1 MNPKQS
7 AIGIFHD
14 HAAAESAVQRLA
26 ASGIPLKN
34 LSVVGQGY
42 HTEDTAFGFYNIAD
56 RIRFW
61 GTRGAFW
68 GGLWGLLFG
77 GVILAVP
84 VVGHVVVLGF
94 LATAVVSA
102 LEGAVVVGGLSA
114 VSAALYSLGI
124 PEDSIVTYETEIKAD
139 KFLVLAHGSPE
150 DILRAGAI
158 LRELGAARVE
168 TYDGVEAPIS
178 A

>member
-1 MNPKQS
+1 M
-7 AIGIFHD
+7 
-14 HAAAESAVQRLA
+14 
-26 ASGIPLKN
+26 
-34 LSVVGQGY
+34 
-42 HTEDTAFGFYNIAD
+42 
-56 RIRFW
+56 
-61 GTRGAFW
+61 
-68 GGLWGLLFG
+68 
-77 GVILAVP
+77 
-84 VVGHVVVLGF
+84 VLGF